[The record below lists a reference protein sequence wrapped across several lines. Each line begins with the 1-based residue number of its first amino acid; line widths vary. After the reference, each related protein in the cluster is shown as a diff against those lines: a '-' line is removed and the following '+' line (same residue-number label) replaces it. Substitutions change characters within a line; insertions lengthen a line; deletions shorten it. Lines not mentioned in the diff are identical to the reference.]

1 MSSKVSKKKLKSLEY
16 RSKKFSK
23 KSKTLEDHEKEVQD
37 RALAQEQKLNKKVED
52 EEAPK
57 ESSKP
62 ETSEKDKKGKKRSL
76 EKETEPTKETPKK
89 QKSDKKEKRVILFV
103 GNLPKDSDVE
113 TLQEH
118 FKRAGQ
124 MPRVRIPTEKGT
136 GRQRGYAFVEYINPH
151 YEVASKALKFHHTMY
166 KNRKINIELTA
177 GGGGKNESRMNKIKE
192 KNKKWTEE
200 RRERVANEEKKAK
213 EARGSKDAIVQE
225 GVQSGI
231 HPDRLHM
238 LK

>member
-1 MSSKVSKKKLKSLEY
+1 MSTKVPKKKLKSLEY

-23 KSKTLEDHEKEVQD
+23 KSKTLEDHEKEVED
-37 RALAQEQKLNKKVED
+37 RARAQEQKLNKKAQD

-57 ESSKP
+57 VSEAK
-62 ETSEKDKKGKKRSL
+62 TNEKDKKEKKRSL
-76 EKETEPTKETPKK
+76 EEESESTKEKPKK

-136 GRQRGYAFVEYINPH
+136 GRQRGYAFVEFINPH
-151 YEVASKALKFHHTMY
+151 HEVASKALKFHHTMY
-166 KNRKINIELTA
+166 KDRKINIELTA
-177 GGGGKNESRMNKIKE
+177 GGGGKTESRMNKIKE

-200 RRERVANEEKKAK
+200 RRERVANEEKKAR
-213 EARGSKDAIVQE
+213 EVRGSKDAIVQE
-225 GVQSGI
+225 GVQTGI